1 MLTVCKKSEGVQI
14 YRLINLVWNLM
25 NMTYQNFFIELQRM
39 HHNIST
45 NSITK
50 NAYEKSEEQLKNHV
64 KLPCFILAY
73 TPRCSLKF

>member
-1 MLTVCKKSEGVQI
+1 M
-14 YRLINLVWNLM
+14 
-25 NMTYQNFFIELQRM
+25 ELQRM

-50 NAYEKSEEQLKNHV
+50 NAYEKSEEQLKNHG

-73 TPRCSLKF
+73 TPRCSWCMLGPK

>member
-1 MLTVCKKSEGVQI
+1 MYDTVCEYEISKH
-14 YRLINLVWNLM
+14 
-25 NMTYQNFFIELQRM
+25 FIELQRM